1 MTSNPMTSSS
11 TISSKPTV
19 PFVKTHSRSK
29 AVPVIV
35 QVLPRLVR
43 GGVERG
49 TLEMAQAITEA
60 GGRAIVVSGGGP
72 MVRHLQRIGATHH
85 TLPVGSKNPLSWSG
99 IRRRLRALLEAE
111 QADLVHVRSRMPAL
125 IALPAARALG
135 IPNVSTVHG
144 RFQAQNFG
152 KRFFNA
158 KLLTADH
165 VIAIS
170 YYVKSQIE
178 SQFGTLDGRLSVIQR
193 GVDIDVFDPAAV
205 PQARIV
211 RFVDS
216 IALPEDQPVI
226 MLPARATGWKGQE
239 VLLQALSKIADRQ
252 FHCVLLG
259 AADGRRSFTERLTD
273 IGIKLGLE
281 GRFRLTPSV
290 DDMPAALMAADIV
303 VMPSITPEP
312 FGRVALEAQAMG
324 RLAVAFDH
332 GGAAES
338 IIPGKTGWLAR
349 AVDADSLAASIAEA
363 LDMSATARRK
373 MAIETRAHIASRF
386 SVSDMCGA
394 TLKVYRNLL
403 KGKYAGSKAQ

>member
-1 MTSNPMTSSS
+1 MTSPRS
-11 TISSKPTV
+11 TISNPIV
-19 PFVKTHSRSK
+19 PFVKSHCRDK
-29 AVPVIV
+29 ATPVIV
-35 QVLPRLVR
+35 QLLPQLVR

-49 TLEMAQAITEA
+49 TLEMAQAIIDA

-99 IRRRLRALLEAE
+99 TRGRLRALLKSE

-125 IALPAARALG
+125 VSLPAARALG
-135 IPNVSTVHG
+135 LPHVSTVHG
-144 RFQAQNFG
+144 RFQAHNIA
-152 KRFFNA
+152 KRYFNG
-158 KLLTADH
+158 KLLAADH

-170 YYVKSQIE
+170 HYVESQIRT
-178 SQFGTLDGRLSVIQR
+178 QFGDMGDRLSVIQR

-205 PQARIV
+205 PQARII
-211 RFVDS
+211 RFIDS

-226 MLPARATGWKGQE
+226 MLPARATAWKGHE
-239 VLLQALSKIADRQ
+239 VLLRALAIIADRQ

-259 AADGRRSFTERLTD
+259 AAEGKRAFIERLTET
-273 IGIKLGLE
+273 GMKLGLE

-303 VMPSITPEP
+303 VMPSVTPEP

-332 GGAAES
+332 GGASES
-338 IIPGKTGWLAR
+338 IIHGKTGWLAK
-349 AVDADSLAASIAEA
+349 AVDADSLAACLSQA
-363 LDMSATARRK
+363 LDMTPAARQK
-373 MAIETRAHIASRF
+373 MAAETRAHIEAGF
-386 SVSDMCGA
+386 SVAQMCA
-394 TLKVYRNLL
+394 STLKIYRRLL
-403 KGKYAGSKAQ
+403 KDKYAVQREQ